1 MVIPKFVCF
10 IEDDCAIKPILFG
23 GIFQF
28 NLWGSG
34 VVVDL
39 TLGIIGTQPFLS
51 LNVKLIYIPCNIEKK
66 AFVNSIISYLMVKL
80 PNFFTHSYL
89 SYDW

>member
-1 MVIPKFVCF
+1 MIPKFVCF
-10 IEDDCAIKPILFG
+10 IEEDCAIKPILFG

-28 NLWGSG
+28 DLCGSG

-51 LNVKLIYIPCNIEKK
+51 RNVKLIYIPCNVAKK

-80 PNFFTHSYL
+80 PNFFTCSYL
-89 SYDW
+89 SYD